1 MMFRLEKGN
10 IVMLKTIDF
19 YYFSPTGGT
28 KKAGEVLGLEIAE
41 VVNEVNLAEKG
52 VNNPGSD
59 VVVVVAPVFGGR
71 IPTIVSEK
79 IAKFN
84 GFIFLRLL

>member
-1 MMFRLEKGN
+1 
-10 IVMLKTIDF
+10 MLKTIDF

-28 KKAGEVLGLEIAE
+28 KKAGEVLTFEIAE

-59 VVVVVAPVFGGR
+59 VVVVLPYVQVKQF
-71 IPTIVSEK
+71 
-79 IAKFN
+79 
-84 GFIFLRLL
+84 